1 MQWIEAAFRSSPGD
15 IDALCERLT
24 ALGAEGLVIEDEA
37 DFRRFLEQNRQ
48 YWDYV
53 DEELES
59 RYRGVSRVKLYVEDT
74 PEGRAQ
80 LAAFTDGT
88 GLEPECRTVADE
100 DWAESWKQY
109 YKPIEIG
116 ERLLILP
123 SWEPI
128 PKAPERLVLR
138 LDPGLAFGTGGHETT
153 SLCMEALDERVT
165 GGERV
170 LDIGTGSG
178 AIAVSLAKLGRPAQV
193 TAVDV
198 SDRALEIARQNAER
212 NGAAVEFVKS
222 DCFSALKG
230 RKYDMIVS
238 NPPYISEDEMRGLM
252 PEVTREPEL
261 ALFGGADGL
270 DFYRRI
276 SREAPEY
283 LNEGGCL
290 LFEIGWLQKDAVS
303 ALVKAHIGEPFALR
317 DYGQNWRVVGAKKEG
332 AC

>member
-1 MQWIEAAFRSSPGD
+1 MTIREALRLAAARLEQAGVPDADVDAAYLLASVLKEDTLAMRINGHRELAAPQRAAF
-15 IDALCERLT
+15 DALCDRRTAREPLQYILGETEFMGLT
-24 ALGAEGLVIEDEA
+24 FHVEQGVLIPRADTEILVEKALEWMKPGA
-37 DFRRFLEQNRQ
+37 
-48 YWDYV
+48 
-53 DEELES
+53 
-59 RYRGVSRVKLYVEDT
+59 
-74 PEGRAQ
+74 
-80 LAAFTDGT
+80 
-88 GLEPECRTVADE
+88 
-100 DWAESWKQY
+100 
-109 YKPIEIG
+109 
-116 ERLLILP
+116 
-123 SWEPI
+123 
-128 PKAPERLVLR
+128 
-138 LDPGLAFGTGGHETT
+138 
-153 SLCMEALDERVT
+153 
-165 GGERV
+165 RV

-178 AIAVSLAKLGRPAQV
+178 AIAVSLAKLGRQAQV

-198 SDRALEIARQNAER
+198 SDRALEIARQNAKR

-317 DYGQNWRVVGAKKEG
+317 DYGQNWRVVGARKEG

>member
-1 MQWIEAAFRSSPGD
+1 MDIVNWPRRSGR
-15 IDALCERLT
+15 RLT
-24 ALGAEGLVIEDEA
+24 RSA
-37 DFRRFLEQNRQ
+37 
-48 YWDYV
+48 
-53 DEELES
+53 
-59 RYRGVSRVKLYVEDT
+59 
-74 PEGRAQ
+74 
-80 LAAFTDGT
+80 
-88 GLEPECRTVADE
+88 
-100 DWAESWKQY
+100 
-109 YKPIEIG
+109 
-116 ERLLILP
+116 
-123 SWEPI
+123 
-128 PKAPERLVLR
+128 
-138 LDPGLAFGTGGHETT
+138 TGGREPLQYILGETEFMGLT
-153 SLCMEALDERVT
+153 FHVEPGVLIPRADTEILVEKALAWMKP
-165 GGERV
+165 GARV

>member
-1 MQWIEAAFRSSPGD
+1 MTIREALRLAEARLEQAGVPDADVDAAYLLASVLKEDTLAMRINGHRELAAPQRAAFDAFCDRRAAREPLQYILGETEFMGLTFHVEPGVLIPRAD
-15 IDALCERLT
+15 TEILVEKAL
-24 ALGAEGLVIEDEA
+24 AWMKPGA
-37 DFRRFLEQNRQ
+37 
-48 YWDYV
+48 
-53 DEELES
+53 
-59 RYRGVSRVKLYVEDT
+59 
-74 PEGRAQ
+74 
-80 LAAFTDGT
+80 
-88 GLEPECRTVADE
+88 
-100 DWAESWKQY
+100 
-109 YKPIEIG
+109 
-116 ERLLILP
+116 
-123 SWEPI
+123 
-128 PKAPERLVLR
+128 
-138 LDPGLAFGTGGHETT
+138 
-153 SLCMEALDERVT
+153 
-165 GGERV
+165 RV

-178 AIAVSLAKLGRPAQV
+178 AIAVSLAKLGRQAQV

-198 SDRALEIARQNAER
+198 SDRALEIARRNAER

-261 ALFGGADGL
+261 ALFGGTDGL

>member
-1 MQWIEAAFRSSPGD
+1 MTIREALRLAAARLEQAGVPDADVDAAYLLASVLKEDTLAMRINGHRELTAPQRAVF
-15 IDALCERLT
+15 DALCDRRAAREPLQYILGETEFMGLT
-24 ALGAEGLVIEDEA
+24 FHVEPGVLIPRADTEILVEKALEWMKPGA
-37 DFRRFLEQNRQ
+37 
-48 YWDYV
+48 
-53 DEELES
+53 
-59 RYRGVSRVKLYVEDT
+59 
-74 PEGRAQ
+74 
-80 LAAFTDGT
+80 
-88 GLEPECRTVADE
+88 
-100 DWAESWKQY
+100 
-109 YKPIEIG
+109 
-116 ERLLILP
+116 
-123 SWEPI
+123 
-128 PKAPERLVLR
+128 
-138 LDPGLAFGTGGHETT
+138 
-153 SLCMEALDERVT
+153 
-165 GGERV
+165 RV

-178 AIAVSLAKLGRPAQV
+178 AIAVSLAKLGRQAQV

-198 SDRALEIARQNAER
+198 SDRALEIARQNAKR

-317 DYGQNWRVVGAKKEG
+317 DYGQNWRVVGARKEG

>member
-1 MQWIEAAFRSSPGD
+1 MTIREALRLAAARLEQAGVPDADVDAAYLLASVLKEDTLAMRINGHRELAAPQRAAF
-15 IDALCERLT
+15 DALCGRRAAREPLQYILGETEFMGLT
-24 ALGAEGLVIEDEA
+24 FHVEPGVLIPRADTEILVEKALAWMKPGA
-37 DFRRFLEQNRQ
+37 
-48 YWDYV
+48 
-53 DEELES
+53 
-59 RYRGVSRVKLYVEDT
+59 
-74 PEGRAQ
+74 
-80 LAAFTDGT
+80 
-88 GLEPECRTVADE
+88 
-100 DWAESWKQY
+100 
-109 YKPIEIG
+109 
-116 ERLLILP
+116 
-123 SWEPI
+123 
-128 PKAPERLVLR
+128 
-138 LDPGLAFGTGGHETT
+138 
-153 SLCMEALDERVT
+153 
-165 GGERV
+165 RV

-178 AIAVSLAKLGRPAQV
+178 AIAVSLAKLGRQAQV

-198 SDRALEIARQNAER
+198 SDRALEIARRNAER

-238 NPPYISEDEMRGLM
+238 NPPYISADEMRGLM

>member
-1 MQWIEAAFRSSPGD
+1 MTIREALRAATACLEQADVPDADVDASYLLASVLKEDTLAMRINGHRALTEEQEKAF
-15 IDALCERLT
+15 DALCDRRTAREPLQYILGETEFMGLT
-24 ALGAEGLVIEDEA
+24 FHVEPGVLIPRADTEILVEKALAWMKPGA
-37 DFRRFLEQNRQ
+37 
-48 YWDYV
+48 
-53 DEELES
+53 
-59 RYRGVSRVKLYVEDT
+59 
-74 PEGRAQ
+74 
-80 LAAFTDGT
+80 
-88 GLEPECRTVADE
+88 
-100 DWAESWKQY
+100 
-109 YKPIEIG
+109 
-116 ERLLILP
+116 
-123 SWEPI
+123 
-128 PKAPERLVLR
+128 
-138 LDPGLAFGTGGHETT
+138 
-153 SLCMEALDERVT
+153 
-165 GGERV
+165 RV

-178 AIAVSLAKLGRPAQV
+178 AIAVSLAKLGRQAQV

-198 SDRALEIARQNAER
+198 SNRALEIARRNAER

-230 RKYDMIVS
+230 RKYDMSVS

>member
-1 MQWIEAAFRSSPGD
+1 MTIREALRLAEARLEQAGVPDADVDAAYLLASVLKEDTLAMRINGHRELAAPQRAAFDAFCDRRAAREPLQYILGETEFMGLTFHVEPGVLIPRAD
-15 IDALCERLT
+15 TEILVEKAL
-24 ALGAEGLVIEDEA
+24 AWMKPGA
-37 DFRRFLEQNRQ
+37 
-48 YWDYV
+48 
-53 DEELES
+53 
-59 RYRGVSRVKLYVEDT
+59 
-74 PEGRAQ
+74 
-80 LAAFTDGT
+80 
-88 GLEPECRTVADE
+88 
-100 DWAESWKQY
+100 
-109 YKPIEIG
+109 
-116 ERLLILP
+116 
-123 SWEPI
+123 
-128 PKAPERLVLR
+128 
-138 LDPGLAFGTGGHETT
+138 
-153 SLCMEALDERVT
+153 
-165 GGERV
+165 RV

-178 AIAVSLAKLGRPAQV
+178 AIAVSLAKLGRQAQV

-198 SDRALEIARQNAER
+198 SDRALEIARRNAER

-261 ALFGGADGL
+261 ALFGGTDGL

-303 ALVKAHIGEPFALR
+303 ALMRTFIGEPFALR
-317 DYGQNWRVVGAKKEG
+317 DYGRNWRVVGAQLKRR
-332 AC
+332 

>member
-1 MQWIEAAFRSSPGD
+1 MTIREALRLAEARLEQAGVPDADVDAAYLLASVLKEDTLAMRINGHRELAAPHRAAF
-15 IDALCERLT
+15 DALCDRRAAREPLQYILGETEFMGLT
-24 ALGAEGLVIEDEA
+24 FHVEPGVLIPRADTEILVEKALEWMKPGA
-37 DFRRFLEQNRQ
+37 
-48 YWDYV
+48 
-53 DEELES
+53 
-59 RYRGVSRVKLYVEDT
+59 
-74 PEGRAQ
+74 
-80 LAAFTDGT
+80 
-88 GLEPECRTVADE
+88 
-100 DWAESWKQY
+100 
-109 YKPIEIG
+109 
-116 ERLLILP
+116 
-123 SWEPI
+123 
-128 PKAPERLVLR
+128 
-138 LDPGLAFGTGGHETT
+138 
-153 SLCMEALDERVT
+153 
-165 GGERV
+165 RV

-178 AIAVSLAKLGRPAQV
+178 AIAVSLAKLGRQAQV

-198 SDRALEIARQNAER
+198 SDRALEIARRNAER

-238 NPPYISEDEMRGLM
+238 NPPYISADEMRGLM

>member
-1 MQWIEAAFRSSPGD
+1 MTIREALRAATARLEQADVPDADVDASYLLASVLKEDTLAMRINGHRALTEEQEKAF
-15 IDALCERLT
+15 DALCDRRAVREPLQYILGETEFMGLT
-24 ALGAEGLVIEDEA
+24 FHVEPGVLIPRADTEILVEKALKVMPPNA
-37 DFRRFLEQNRQ
+37 
-48 YWDYV
+48 
-53 DEELES
+53 
-59 RYRGVSRVKLYVEDT
+59 
-74 PEGRAQ
+74 
-80 LAAFTDGT
+80 
-88 GLEPECRTVADE
+88 
-100 DWAESWKQY
+100 
-109 YKPIEIG
+109 
-116 ERLLILP
+116 
-123 SWEPI
+123 
-128 PKAPERLVLR
+128 
-138 LDPGLAFGTGGHETT
+138 
-153 SLCMEALDERVT
+153 
-165 GGERV
+165 RV

-178 AIAVSLAKLGRPAQV
+178 AIAVSLAKLGRQAQV

-198 SDRALEIARQNAER
+198 SDRALEIARRNAER
-212 NGAAVEFVKS
+212 NGAVVEFVKS

-290 LFEIGWLQKDAVS
+290 LFEIGWLQKAAVS

>member
-1 MQWIEAAFRSSPGD
+1 MTIREALRLAAARLEQAGVPDADVDAAYLLASVLKEDTLAMRINGHRALTEEQEKAF
-15 IDALCERLT
+15 DALCDRRAAREPLQYILGETEFMGLT
-24 ALGAEGLVIEDEA
+24 FHVEPGVLIPRADTEILVEKALAWMKPGA
-37 DFRRFLEQNRQ
+37 
-48 YWDYV
+48 
-53 DEELES
+53 
-59 RYRGVSRVKLYVEDT
+59 
-74 PEGRAQ
+74 
-80 LAAFTDGT
+80 
-88 GLEPECRTVADE
+88 
-100 DWAESWKQY
+100 
-109 YKPIEIG
+109 
-116 ERLLILP
+116 
-123 SWEPI
+123 
-128 PKAPERLVLR
+128 
-138 LDPGLAFGTGGHETT
+138 
-153 SLCMEALDERVT
+153 
-165 GGERV
+165 RV

-178 AIAVSLAKLGRPAQV
+178 AIAVSLAKLGRQAQV

-198 SDRALEIARQNAER
+198 SDRALEIARRNAER

-238 NPPYISEDEMRGLM
+238 NPPYISADEMRGLM

-276 SREAPEY
+276 SREASEY

>member
-1 MQWIEAAFRSSPGD
+1 MTIREALRLAAARLEQAGVPDADVDAAYLLASVLKEDTLAMRINGHRELAAPQRAAF
-15 IDALCERLT
+15 DALCDRRAVREPLQYILGETEFMGLT
-24 ALGAEGLVIEDEA
+24 FHVEPGVLIPRADTEILVEKALAWMKPGA
-37 DFRRFLEQNRQ
+37 
-48 YWDYV
+48 
-53 DEELES
+53 
-59 RYRGVSRVKLYVEDT
+59 
-74 PEGRAQ
+74 
-80 LAAFTDGT
+80 
-88 GLEPECRTVADE
+88 
-100 DWAESWKQY
+100 
-109 YKPIEIG
+109 
-116 ERLLILP
+116 
-123 SWEPI
+123 
-128 PKAPERLVLR
+128 
-138 LDPGLAFGTGGHETT
+138 
-153 SLCMEALDERVT
+153 
-165 GGERV
+165 RV

-178 AIAVSLAKLGRPAQV
+178 AIAVSLAKLGRQAQV

-198 SDRALEIARQNAER
+198 SDRALEIARRNAER
-212 NGAAVEFVKS
+212 NGATVEFVKS

-238 NPPYISEDEMRGLM
+238 NPPYISADEMRGLM

>member
-1 MQWIEAAFRSSPGD
+1 MTIREALRLAEARLEQAGVPDADVDAAYLLASVLKEDTLAMRINGHRELAAPQQAAF
-15 IDALCERLT
+15 DALCDRRAAREPLQYILGETEFMGLT
-24 ALGAEGLVIEDEA
+24 FHVEPGVLIPRADTEILVEKALAWMKPGA
-37 DFRRFLEQNRQ
+37 
-48 YWDYV
+48 
-53 DEELES
+53 
-59 RYRGVSRVKLYVEDT
+59 
-74 PEGRAQ
+74 
-80 LAAFTDGT
+80 
-88 GLEPECRTVADE
+88 
-100 DWAESWKQY
+100 
-109 YKPIEIG
+109 
-116 ERLLILP
+116 
-123 SWEPI
+123 
-128 PKAPERLVLR
+128 
-138 LDPGLAFGTGGHETT
+138 
-153 SLCMEALDERVT
+153 
-165 GGERV
+165 RV

-178 AIAVSLAKLGRPAQV
+178 AIAVSLAKLGRQAQV

-212 NGAAVEFVKS
+212 NGAVVEFVKS

-252 PEVTREPEL
+252 PEVAREPEL

>member
-1 MQWIEAAFRSSPGD
+1 MTIREALRLAAARLEQAGVPDADVDAAYLLASVLKEDTLAMRINGHRELAAPQRAAF
-15 IDALCERLT
+15 DALCDRRVAREPLQYILGETEFMGLT
-24 ALGAEGLVIEDEA
+24 FHVEPGVLIPRADTEILVEKALECMKPGA
-37 DFRRFLEQNRQ
+37 
-48 YWDYV
+48 
-53 DEELES
+53 
-59 RYRGVSRVKLYVEDT
+59 
-74 PEGRAQ
+74 
-80 LAAFTDGT
+80 
-88 GLEPECRTVADE
+88 
-100 DWAESWKQY
+100 
-109 YKPIEIG
+109 
-116 ERLLILP
+116 
-123 SWEPI
+123 
-128 PKAPERLVLR
+128 
-138 LDPGLAFGTGGHETT
+138 
-153 SLCMEALDERVT
+153 
-165 GGERV
+165 RV

-178 AIAVSLAKLGRPAQV
+178 AIAVSLAKLGRQTQV

-198 SDRALEIARQNAER
+198 SDRALEIARRNAKR

-238 NPPYISEDEMRGLM
+238 NPPYISADEMRGLM
-252 PEVTREPEL
+252 PEVAREPEL

-317 DYGQNWRVVGAKKEG
+317 DYGQNWRVVGARKEG

>member
-1 MQWIEAAFRSSPGD
+1 MTIREALRLAAARLEQAGVPDADVDAAYLLASVLKEDTLAMRINGHRALTEEQEKAF
-15 IDALCERLT
+15 DALCDRRAAREPLQYILGETEFMGLT
-24 ALGAEGLVIEDEA
+24 FHVEPGVLIPRADTEILVEKALEWMKPGA
-37 DFRRFLEQNRQ
+37 
-48 YWDYV
+48 
-53 DEELES
+53 
-59 RYRGVSRVKLYVEDT
+59 
-74 PEGRAQ
+74 
-80 LAAFTDGT
+80 
-88 GLEPECRTVADE
+88 
-100 DWAESWKQY
+100 
-109 YKPIEIG
+109 
-116 ERLLILP
+116 
-123 SWEPI
+123 
-128 PKAPERLVLR
+128 
-138 LDPGLAFGTGGHETT
+138 
-153 SLCMEALDERVT
+153 
-165 GGERV
+165 RV

-178 AIAVSLAKLGRPAQV
+178 AIAVSLAKLGRQAQV
-193 TAVDV
+193 TAADV
-198 SDRALEIARQNAER
+198 SDRALEIARQNAKR

-230 RKYDMIVS
+230 QKYDMIVS

-317 DYGQNWRVVGAKKEG
+317 DYGQNWRVVGARKEG

>member
-1 MQWIEAAFRSSPGD
+1 MTIREALRLAEARLEQAGVPDADVDAAYLLASVLKEDTLAMRINGHRELAAPQQAAF
-15 IDALCERLT
+15 DALCDRRAAREPLQYILGETEFMGLT
-24 ALGAEGLVIEDEA
+24 FHVEPGVLIPRADTEILVEKALAWMKPGA
-37 DFRRFLEQNRQ
+37 
-48 YWDYV
+48 
-53 DEELES
+53 
-59 RYRGVSRVKLYVEDT
+59 
-74 PEGRAQ
+74 
-80 LAAFTDGT
+80 
-88 GLEPECRTVADE
+88 
-100 DWAESWKQY
+100 
-109 YKPIEIG
+109 
-116 ERLLILP
+116 
-123 SWEPI
+123 
-128 PKAPERLVLR
+128 
-138 LDPGLAFGTGGHETT
+138 
-153 SLCMEALDERVT
+153 
-165 GGERV
+165 RV

-198 SDRALEIARQNAER
+198 SDRALEIARRNAER

-317 DYGQNWRVVGAKKEG
+317 DYGQNWRVVGAKREG

>member
-1 MQWIEAAFRSSPGD
+1 MTIREALRAATARLTQASVPDADVDASYLLASVLKEDTLAMRINGHRELTEEQRAAFGQLCDRRAAREPLQYILGETEFMGLTFHVEPGVLIPRAD
-15 IDALCERLT
+15 TEILVEKALEWMKP
-24 ALGAEGLVIEDEA
+24 GA
-37 DFRRFLEQNRQ
+37 
-48 YWDYV
+48 
-53 DEELES
+53 
-59 RYRGVSRVKLYVEDT
+59 
-74 PEGRAQ
+74 
-80 LAAFTDGT
+80 
-88 GLEPECRTVADE
+88 
-100 DWAESWKQY
+100 
-109 YKPIEIG
+109 
-116 ERLLILP
+116 
-123 SWEPI
+123 
-128 PKAPERLVLR
+128 
-138 LDPGLAFGTGGHETT
+138 
-153 SLCMEALDERVT
+153 
-165 GGERV
+165 RV

-178 AIAVSLAKLGRPAQV
+178 AIAVSLAKLGRQTQV

-198 SDRALEIARQNAER
+198 SDRALEIARRNAER

-317 DYGQNWRVVGAKKEG
+317 DYGQNWRVVGARKEG

>member
-1 MQWIEAAFRSSPGD
+1 MTIREALRLAEARLEQAGVPDADVDAAYLLASVLKEDTLAMRINGHRELAAPQWAAF
-15 IDALCERLT
+15 DALCDRRAAREPLQYILGETEFMGLT
-24 ALGAEGLVIEDEA
+24 FHVEPGVLIPRADTEILVEKALAWMKPGA
-37 DFRRFLEQNRQ
+37 
-48 YWDYV
+48 
-53 DEELES
+53 
-59 RYRGVSRVKLYVEDT
+59 
-74 PEGRAQ
+74 
-80 LAAFTDGT
+80 
-88 GLEPECRTVADE
+88 
-100 DWAESWKQY
+100 
-109 YKPIEIG
+109 
-116 ERLLILP
+116 
-123 SWEPI
+123 
-128 PKAPERLVLR
+128 
-138 LDPGLAFGTGGHETT
+138 
-153 SLCMEALDERVT
+153 
-165 GGERV
+165 RV

-178 AIAVSLAKLGRPAQV
+178 AIAVSLAKLGRQAQV

-198 SDRALEIARQNAER
+198 SDKALEIARRNAER